1 MESTADNDAMVPPV
15 TTSTTTTQQQPQQQQ
30 HWFLP
35 LHTSTV
41 PQLLSTLFLFST
53 SWHIFPRPSERTYIN
68 IQLKAH
74 VTDCIYVRWLNVQKL
89 LYIGGMHKLTN
100 ARSRQL
106 EKKGVLQMRVIVE
119 KQTSTNSRGSG
130 GAGGTRCSQE
140 EGVQYVCVCARGVM

>member
-1 MESTADNDAMVPPV
+1 M
-15 TTSTTTTQQQPQQQQ
+15 TQWCHQLLRLLLLRSNS
-30 HWFLP
+30 HSSSSSSIDSFP

-53 SWHIFPRPSERTYIN
+53 RWHIFPRPSERTYIN

-130 GAGGTRCSQE
+130 GCGRDSMLTRRRGSIC
-140 EGVQYVCVCARGVM
+140 VCVCARGVL

>member
-1 MESTADNDAMVPPV
+1 M
-15 TTSTTTTQQQPQQQQ
+15 TQWCHQLLRLLLLRSNS
-30 HWFLP
+30 HSSSSIDSFP

-106 EKKGVLQMRVIVE
+106 EKKGVLQMRMIVE

-140 EGVQYVCVCARGVM
+140 EGVQYVCVCVCARGVL